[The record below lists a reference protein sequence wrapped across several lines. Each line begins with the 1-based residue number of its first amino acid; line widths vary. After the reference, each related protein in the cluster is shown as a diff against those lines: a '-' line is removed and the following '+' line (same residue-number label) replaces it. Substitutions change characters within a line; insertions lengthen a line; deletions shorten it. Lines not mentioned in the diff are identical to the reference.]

1 MSTPLLALMLNTLR
15 RGGDRCESD
24 VRCDGEAGRWPV
36 GLAPEQ
42 THQRLLHQLSG
53 SSSWA
58 LTAAATLFTNCT
70 VQYQHNQPTNQAHLP
85 MHSPCSPGSGSGS
98 IEACRALRRSA
109 ACSGCRRC
117 GPSVTMD
124 PSEQKMVVTASLSG
138 AGEPSRPEAP
148 PLRSNSG
155 ASSSPPQGLLPPAH
169 QRAPP
174 APRAPCSRLQ
184 CQVSCG
190 GRQRQ

>member
-70 VQYQHNQPTNQAHLP
+70 VQYQHNQPTNQPGPPADAQPLLP
-85 MHSPCSPGSGSGS
+85 GQRQRVDRGVPRAAPL
-98 IEACRALRRSA
+98 RRLQWVPALRAQRDY
-109 ACSGCRRC
+109 G
-117 GPSVTMD
+117 SV
-124 PSEQKMVVTASLSG
+124 
-138 AGEPSRPEAP
+138 
-148 PLRSNSG
+148 
-155 ASSSPPQGLLPPAH
+155 
-169 QRAPP
+169 
-174 APRAPCSRLQ
+174 
-184 CQVSCG
+184 
-190 GRQRQ
+190 